1 MIQRLG
7 TTELTD
13 THLFV
18 RRKGKANVK
27 TLELRIHQSQSNY
40 MVLTFTL
47 TSFVQE
53 WSDVRDNVHLLHC
66 RNDIG
71 VSEAVLD
78 GTQRNLVD
86 VSTILEKHIMICPKM
101 RVPNDHF

>member
-1 MIQRLG
+1 
-7 TTELTD
+7 
-13 THLFV
+13 
-18 RRKGKANVK
+18 
-27 TLELRIHQSQSNY
+27 

-53 WSDVRDNVHLLHC
+53 WSDVRDNVHLLYC

-78 GTQRNLVD
+78 GTQRKTVD
-86 VSTILEKHIMICPKM
+86 VSTILENAHHDLP
-101 RVPNDHF
+101 